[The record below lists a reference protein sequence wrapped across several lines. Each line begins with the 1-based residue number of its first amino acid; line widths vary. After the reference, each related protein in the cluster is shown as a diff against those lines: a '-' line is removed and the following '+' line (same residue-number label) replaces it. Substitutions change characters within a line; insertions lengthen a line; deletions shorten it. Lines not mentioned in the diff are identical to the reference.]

1 MRFLTPQNG
10 FILVNIE
17 SRWLVLPI
25 CTSLIAM
32 PAFVMAASSNEVD
45 TSTNGSRVAL
55 ASEVGT
61 LQAQERQLA
70 LLIDQALQRD
80 SGRQQIIAQSQ
91 ATRHAGIAS
100 ATLSDPKLKVGFGGL
115 PVDSFKF
122 DEDPMTNISVGLMQ
136 QFERGSTLDLKER
149 QSSQQADGIDL
160 QVAVREREIT
170 NTITTL
176 WLELGYQQAARST
189 LLETRRLM
197 VELERFIETNYGI
210 GNSEA
215 QDLLNAQLNVA
226 KFDEKLQANQQQQRR
241 IIAQLSEWLGSDWL
255 SSSQANF
262 AADASQP
269 SAQTQSVQAS
279 NALSWQALEGQLQ
292 PYVGQSQYYALLQS
306 HPMVRAADTA
316 ITVNE
321 TQVEIAEQ
329 AYLPQFGVE
338 VMYAYRQANN
348 MQGNPASDLVSA
360 YVTMDIPLFTGN
372 RQDKSVE
379 AAQYQVGSA
388 RAQKETL
395 LSQMNAKVNALLVD
409 RDNLSQRIERY
420 QNSFIPQADATT
432 KAVERGYQNNTAQ
445 FNDVITAMT
454 NALNIELE
462 QQRLITDLNI
472 VNSQLAA
479 LVGGSYHQPSQS
491 SKTTPQAQ

>member
-1 MRFLTPQNG
+1 M
-10 FILVNIE
+10 NIE

-25 CTSLIAM
+25 CTSLLAM
-32 PAFVMAASSNEVD
+32 PAFAFAASSNTTV
-45 TSTNGSRVAL
+45 TSTSASHLNIGSDNESQRVY
-55 ASEVGT
+55 
-61 LQAQERQLA
+61 ERELSLLIEQA
-70 LLIDQALQRD
+70 LLRD

-149 QSSQQADGIDL
+149 QSSQQADGIQF

-176 WLELGYQQAARST
+176 WLELGYQQTARAT
-189 LLETRRLM
+189 LLESRRLM
-197 VELERFIETNYGI
+197 AELERFIETNYGI

-215 QDLLNAQLNVA
+215 QDLLNAQLNVV

-241 IIAQLSEWLGSDWL
+241 IIAQLSEWLGDEWL
-255 SSSQANF
+255 NASLASSQTPEKHSSAKTIQAN
-262 AADASQP
+262 
-269 SAQTQSVQAS
+269 
-279 NALSWQALEGQLQ
+279 NALGWQELETRLT
-292 PYVGQSQYYALLQS
+292 PYTGNSQFYPLLQS
-306 HPMVRAADTA
+306 HPMVRAADSA

-372 RQDKSVE
+372 RQDKGVE

-420 QNSFIPQADATT
+420 QTSFIPQADATT
-432 KAVERGYQNNTAQ
+432 QAVERGYQNNTAQ

-454 NALNIELE
+454 NALNIQLE

-491 SKTTPQAQ
+491 QKTTSQAQ

>member
-1 MRFLTPQNG
+1 M
-10 FILVNIE
+10 NIE
-17 SRWLVLPI
+17 SRWLVLPM

-32 PAFVMAASSNEVD
+32 PAFVMAASSNEAD
-45 TSTNGSRVAL
+45 TSTNGSRAVL
-55 ASEVGT
+55 ASEVET

-136 QFERGSTLDLKER
+136 QFERGSTLDLKAR

-197 VELERFIETNYGI
+197 VELERFVETNYGI

-269 SAQTQSVQAS
+269 SAQPQSIHAS
-279 NALSWQALEGQLQ
+279 NALSWRALEGQLK

-306 HPMVRAADTA
+306 HPMIRAADTA

>member
-1 MRFLTPQNG
+1 M
-10 FILVNIE
+10 
-17 SRWLVLPI
+17 

-55 ASEVGT
+55 ASEVGA

-176 WLELGYQQAARST
+176 WLELGYQQTARST

-241 IIAQLSEWLGSDWL
+241 IIAQLSEWLGPDWL

-262 AADASQP
+262 ATDTSQP

-279 NALSWQALEGQLQ
+279 NALSWQALDGQLQ
-292 PYVGQSQYYALLQS
+292 PYAGQSQYYALLQS

-321 TQVEIAEQ
+321 MQVEIAEQ

-491 SKTTPQAQ
+491 SNTTPQAQ

>member
-17 SRWLVLPI
+17 SRWLVLPM

-32 PAFVMAASSNEVD
+32 PAFVMAASSNEAV
-45 TSTNGSRVAL
+45 TSTNGSRAVV
-55 ASEVGT
+55 ASEVET

-136 QFERGSTLDLKER
+136 QFERGSTLYLKER

-255 SSSQANF
+255 SSSQVNF

-292 PYVGQSQYYALLQS
+292 PYTGQSQY
-306 HPMVRAADTA
+306 
-316 ITVNE
+316 
-321 TQVEIAEQ
+321 
-329 AYLPQFGVE
+329 
-338 VMYAYRQANN
+338 
-348 MQGNPASDLVSA
+348 
-360 YVTMDIPLFTGN
+360 
-372 RQDKSVE
+372 
-379 AAQYQVGSA
+379 
-388 RAQKETL
+388 
-395 LSQMNAKVNALLVD
+395 
-409 RDNLSQRIERY
+409 
-420 QNSFIPQADATT
+420 
-432 KAVERGYQNNTAQ
+432 
-445 FNDVITAMT
+445 
-454 NALNIELE
+454 
-462 QQRLITDLNI
+462 
-472 VNSQLAA
+472 
-479 LVGGSYHQPSQS
+479 
-491 SKTTPQAQ
+491 